1 MSQRRRPK
9 GDKIDGWIVID
20 KDPGMSSAKVVAV
33 VRGITTAAKAGHGG
47 TLDPIATGVLPIAM
61 GEATKTVAFAL
72 DADKSYRFT
81 VRWGEARDTDDSEG
95 QAIATSASRPQ
106 PAAIAALLPSF
117 TGRFEQRPP
126 SFSALKVDG
135 ERAYALAR
143 AGAPPELQP
152 RPVTVHRF
160 ELKEALSDGAVFEV
174 DCAKGTYVR
183 ALARDLGERL
193 GCYGYVDAL
202 RRTRV
207 GRFTET
213 EAISLER
220 LRAVW
225 HRGQPCEHL
234 YPVETVL
241 DDIPALAV
249 TGPQAERLAG
259 GQAIRVL
266 DTDDGL
272 FRAMARGRLIALAEV
287 QGGDVRPV
295 RVFNLR

>member
-1 MSQRRRPK
+1 
-9 GDKIDGWIVID
+9 
-20 KDPGMSSAKVVAV
+20 MSSAKAVAA
-33 VRGITTAAKAGHGG
+33 VRAITHAAKAGHGG

-95 QAIATSASRPQ
+95 QVIAQSDQRPER
-106 PAAIAALLPSF
+106 AAIEALLPAF

-126 SFSALKVDG
+126 AFSALKVDG

-160 ELKEALSDGAVFEV
+160 ELKQADPDSAVFEV

-193 GCYGYVDAL
+193 GCYGYVEAL

-207 GRFTET
+207 GRFGEA

-234 YPVETVL
+234 YPVVTVL
-241 DDIPALAV
+241 DDIPALAL
-249 TGPQAERLAG
+249 TGPQAERLSG
-259 GQAIRVL
+259 GQGIRVL

-272 FRAMARGRLIALAEV
+272 FRAMAQGRLIALAEV

>member
-1 MSQRRRPK
+1 MSQRRRHK
-9 GDKIDGWIVID
+9 GDKIDGWIVVD
-20 KDPGMSSAKVVAV
+20 KEPGMSSAKVVAA
-33 VRGITTAAKAGHGG
+33 VRAITSAAKAGHGG

-81 VRWGEARDTDDSEG
+81 VRWGEARDTDDVEG
-95 QAIATSASRPQ
+95 QVIATSPARPDR
-106 PAAIAALLPSF
+106 AAIEALLPAF

-126 SFSALKVDG
+126 SFSALKIDG

-152 RPVTVHRF
+152 RAVTVHRF
-160 ELKEALSDGAVFEV
+160 ELKEAHTDTAVFEV

-193 GCYGYVDAL
+193 GCFGHVEAL

-207 GRFTET
+207 GRFGEAQ
-213 EAISLER
+213 AISLER

-272 FRAMARGRLIALAEV
+272 FRAMARGRLVALAEV